1 MKALSIKE
9 PYATLIV
16 KGIKKIETR
25 SYKTNYRG
33 PLLIHASK
41 SKVEKDVLAN
51 KDLASFYDI
60 DELSYGGIIGKCE
73 IVDCVYMDEKFLE
86 EIKKHKVEYICGDY
100 KLGRYAWIL
109 DKVERLEMIPVR
121 GNLGLWNYDFD
132 K

>member
-41 SKVEKDVLAN
+41 SKVEKDILAN
-51 KDLASFYDI
+51 KELVSLFDFE
-60 DELSYGGIIGKCE
+60 ELSYGEIIGKCE
-73 IVDCVYMDEKFLE
+73 IIDCIYMDEKFLE

-100 KLGRYAWIL
+100 KLGRYAWVL
-109 DKVERLEMIPVR
+109 DKVEKLEKIPVR